1 MSVDEMRRIPGAELR
16 RVSPVLLMSAL
27 LLAGPSAAQAAGG
40 SPSAATKAF
49 YDTYLKVKPRGIP
62 DEKTRAMFAPLI
74 SPALE
79 KLLADANA
87 AEELHTERTKNQE
100 PPLVEGDAFSSL
112 FEGATAYKVG
122 SCRKK
127 PDSAVCDV
135 HLTYAESKDDKP
147 TKWVDQA
154 ALVKSGDGWV
164 LDDIVFGATWDF
176 GNHGR
181 MQDLLR
187 QVPKDAAQ

>member
-1 MSVDEMRRIPGAELR
+1 MNMNETRRIWGAELR
-16 RVSPVLLMSAL
+16 RVSPFLFLLAL
-27 LLAGPSAAQAAGG
+27 VLAGPSAAQAASD
-40 SPSAATKAF
+40 SPAAATRAF

-112 FEGATAYKVG
+112 FEGATAYEVG
-122 SCRKK
+122 ACRKK

-135 HLTYAESKDDKP
+135 HLTYAENKGDKP
-147 TKWVDQA
+147 THWVDQA
-154 ALVKSGDGWV
+154 MLVRSGDGWV

>member
-1 MSVDEMRRIPGAELR
+1 MGGVMRRA
-16 RVSPVLLMSAL
+16 VLAVLFAIGFSA
-27 LLAGPSAAQAAGG
+27 SAQAASD
-40 SPSAATKAF
+40 SPSAAARAF
-49 YDTYLKVKPRGIP
+49 YDAYLKAKPRGIP
-62 DEKTRAMFAPLI
+62 DEKTRAIFAPLI

-87 AEELHTERTKNQE
+87 AEELHFERTKNQE

-112 FEGATAYKVG
+112 FEGATAYKLG
-122 SCRKK
+122 DCRKK
-127 PDSAVCDV
+127 AEAAVCDV
-135 HLTYAESKDDKP
+135 HLTYAEGTGKP
-147 TKWVDQA
+147 TTWVDQA
-154 ALVKSGDGWV
+154 MLAKSGGGWV

-187 QVPKDAAQ
+187 QVPKDAAR

>member
-1 MSVDEMRRIPGAELR
+1 MRGAILAASVAICFSIP
-16 RVSPVLLMSAL
+16 
-27 LLAGPSAAQAAGG
+27 AQAASD
-40 SPSAATKAF
+40 SPAAATRAF
-49 YDTYLKVKPRGIP
+49 YDTYMALHVRGIP
-62 DEKTRAMFAPLI
+62 DEKARARFAPVI

-79 KLLADANA
+79 KLLADATA
-87 AEELHTERTKNQE
+87 AEDLHRERTKNEE

-112 FEGATAYKVG
+112 FEGATAYEIG
-122 SCRKK
+122 ACQEK

-135 HLTYAESKDDKP
+135 HLAYAESKGDKP

-154 ALVKSGDGWV
+154 ALVKSGGGWV

-187 QVPKDAAQ
+187 QVPKDAAP